1 MTATSASLG
10 RPVRWLNSY
19 LALVRLELLLARRL
33 APLRIAMLFLPLV
46 MMVFLGDAIEFLVQI
61 DGYPWS
67 NGTEHGIAGLCV
79 LFSFVNLPFFCWS
92 AYDEHGFG
100 TWDRLRSGFTPPWLL
115 LAAKVTVMAGF
126 LFAMFVLSF
135 VGGLFLGMDLKG
147 SLVGWFALAAAI
159 SVVAAAYGLMLYVL
173 LPTANLFVILSHA
186 GSLVMGGFAGALVP
200 LGLLPE
206 WVQTIAP
213 ALPQYWAVR
222 GFTEVS
228 LDGRGF
234 VAIIPELAVLGLF
247 GLLFVVVSMWRFDPD
262 AEKLPLS
269 E

>member
-1 MTATSASLG
+1 
-10 RPVRWLNSY
+10 VRWWSAFV
-19 LALVRLELLLARRL
+19 ALVRLELLLARRL
-33 APLRIAMLFLPLV
+33 APLRVAMLFLPLV
-46 MMVFLGDAIEFLVQI
+46 MMVFLGEAIEFLVQI

-100 TWDRLRSGFTPPWLL
+100 TWDRIRSGFTPPWLL
-115 LAAKVTVMAGF
+115 LAAKVTVMAVY
-126 LFAMFVLSF
+126 LVVMFVLSF
-135 VGGLFLGMDLKG
+135 FGGLLLGMDVKG
-147 SLVGWFALAAAI
+147 SLVGWFALAVAI
-159 SVVAAAYGLMLYVL
+159 SVVAATYGLMLYVL
-173 LPTANLFVILSHA
+173 LPTANLFIILSHA

-213 ALPQYWAVR
+213 VLPQYWAVR
-222 GFTEVS
+222 GFDDVS
-228 LDGRGF
+228 LDGLGF
-234 VAIIPELAVLGLF
+234 VAVIPELAVLGLF
-247 GLLFVVVSMWRFDPD
+247 ALCFVLVSMWRFRAD
-262 AEKLPLS
+262 ASKQPLS